1 MKDQISTA
9 LVINGADPSAY
20 SRGEFNTA
28 MTQAAAAVLAP
39 HFKVLTS
46 RVADTYDVAEEIKKF
61 KAADLVIYQYPVF
74 WFMVP
79 GRLKQYLDDVFAY
92 DAFFTYNDGP
102 YGSGGLMQGKKVMFS
117 TTWNAPAEAFGD
129 KAQFFDGM
137 SPTEAILPMRKAHQ
151 YCGFTELPH
160 FSSHNV
166 IKDPQFANHKAR
178 LESHLRTVLQ
188 LEKAVAAA

>member
-1 MKDQISTA
+1 MKDQITTA

-20 SRGEFNTA
+20 SRGEFNAA
-28 MTQAAAAVLAP
+28 MADAAAAALAP
-39 HFKVLTS
+39 HMTVLRS
-46 RVADTYDVAEEIKKF
+46 RVADNYDVQAEIEKYR
-61 KAADLVIYQYPVF
+61 AADLVIYQYPVF

-79 GRLKQYLDDVFAY
+79 GRLKQYMDDVFAY

-102 YGSGGLMQGKKVMFS
+102 YGSGGLMHGRKVMFS
-117 TTWNAPAEAFGD
+117 TTWNAPAEAFD
-129 KAQFFDGM
+129 DRNAFFGGM
-137 SPTEAILPMRKAHQ
+137 NPAEAILPMRKAHQ

-166 IKDPQFANHKAR
+166 IKDPQFASHKAR
-178 LESHLRTVLQ
+178 LESHLRKVLH